1 MAKTDK
7 ELAVEVAVALIE
19 SNQRSVIK
27 DESGKEIAL
36 PALDITSATNII
48 TRVYDTLQL
57 LDSDE
62 RPASRN

>member
-1 MAKTDK
+1 MTKTDK

-62 RPASRN
+62 RPASKN